1 MQERLVSVFP
11 VLMEYN
17 AFTSLL
23 QTIGSRL
30 DALQI
35 PWKGRSQPRS
45 TQDANVD
52 KMDQKPTRTFAAQSL
67 ANTNRRAKWV
77 SMKEIQR
84 HRSNR
89 LCIRCGASGHMISS
103 CQYAPAR
110 CSSPAVAATC
120 QMKMLNVARLSCVF
134 SFSMLYSASCTVEV
148 SRLIRSVL
156 GCTIVTRNTK
166 SSHVPSDSMT
176 AVQ

>member
-89 LCIRCGASGHMISS
+89 L
-103 CQYAPAR
+103 
-110 CSSPAVAATC
+110 
-120 QMKMLNVARLSCVF
+120 
-134 SFSMLYSASCTVEV
+134 
-148 SRLIRSVL
+148 
-156 GCTIVTRNTK
+156 
-166 SSHVPSDSMT
+166 
-176 AVQ
+176 